1 MSMMMIIIV
10 LMQLSMLEESLCWS
24 NVRNV
29 KWFLNLLCLIMI
41 KFSWT
46 WFVKKNIQI
55 IWIWTIT
62 SEKWWIQIKK
72 NPFVGNIIINYYF
85 VNFEK
90 KLLCEK
96 CNPSH
101 FTIEHIFEK
110 LILKDFLNEISKIDN
125 GDINQIK
132 EKIHKSI
139 NNLKNFEEFLKK

>member
-1 MSMMMIIIV
+1 MICEEEHSNHLNLDNYIRKMMN
-10 LMQLSMLEESLCWS
+10 SNKEESICLKC
-24 NVRNV
+24 NN
-29 KWFLNLLCLIMI
+29 KLLFCQ
-41 KFSWT
+41 FC
-46 WFVKKNIQI
+46 
-55 IWIWTIT
+55 
-62 SEKWWIQIKK
+62 
-72 NPFVGNIIINYYF
+72 
-85 VNFEK
+85 K

-101 FTIEHIFEK
+101 FTIECIFEK